1 MVVRE
6 ANFPGDCRFYRI
18 SVIIMSV
25 LYSIIYLMS
34 GVEKMAGKMAKVN
47 LNDYKPLREVIFN
60 TLREAI
66 IVGELKPGERLMEV
80 QLAEKMGVSRT
91 PVREAIRKLELEGLV
106 EMLPRK
112 GAHVADL
119 SAKDIMDV
127 LEVRSTLDGLAS
139 MLSASR
145 ITEEELRELKNVQSQ
160 FVNYVEKG
168 SLQGSI
174 KKDVEF
180 HDIIYRSSRNDK
192 LIQIANN
199 LREQIQRFRVIY
211 LKDYSSTRELVKEH
225 SEILEFISARD
236 PEGARKSAQ
245 KHIENQE
252 ETIIKAIS
260 AAEKEHGRGR

>member
-1 MVVRE
+1 MT
-6 ANFPGDCRFYRI
+6 
-18 SVIIMSV
+18 
-25 LYSIIYLMS
+25 
-34 GVEKMAGKMAKVN
+34 GKLSKVN

-80 QLAEKMGVSRT
+80 QLADKMGVSRT

-119 SAKDIMDV
+119 SVKDIMDV
-127 LEVRSTLDGLAS
+127 LEVRATLDGLAS

-145 ITEEELRELKNVQSQ
+145 ITDDELKDLKHVQAQ
-160 FVNYVEKG
+160 FVNYVEKDN
-168 SLQGSI
+168 LQGSI

-211 LKDYSSTRELVKEH
+211 IKDYSSTKELIREH
-225 SEILEFISARD
+225 TEILDSILKKD
-236 PEGARKSAQ
+236 PEMAQRCAQ
-245 KHIENQE
+245 KHIINQE
-252 ETIIKAIS
+252 EAIIKAIRKS
-260 AAEKEHGRGR
+260 DMI

>member
-1 MVVRE
+1 
-6 ANFPGDCRFYRI
+6 
-18 SVIIMSV
+18 
-25 LYSIIYLMS
+25 
-34 GVEKMAGKMAKVN
+34 MAGKLSKIN

-119 SAKDIMDV
+119 SVKDIMDV

-139 MLSASR
+139 SLSATR
-145 ITEEELRELKNVQSQ
+145 ITEDEVKELKHVQGQ
-160 FVNYVEKG
+160 FINYVEKDN
-168 SLQGSI
+168 LQGSI

-192 LIQIANN
+192 LIQITSN

-211 LKDYSSTRELVKEH
+211 IKDYSSTRELIREH
-225 SEILEFISARD
+225 AEIVDAIAGRD
-236 PEGARKSAQ
+236 PEAAQRAAQ
-245 KHIENQE
+245 KHIKNQE
-252 ETIIKAIS
+252 DAIIKAIKANS
-260 AAEKEHGRGR
+260 AN